1 METDALD
8 TGGALGRMGW
18 QNRKTSREASK
29 EDWQGRIGT
38 KPRAAETNS
47 DFKSTEP
54 GRWAGTWLFRHRSL

>member
-18 QNRKTSREASK
+18 QNRKTRRETSK

-38 KPRAAETNS
+38 KPGVGETDS
-47 DFKSTEP
+47 
-54 GRWAGTWLFRHRSL
+54 GY